1 MFFTA
6 KNYLALYQQKLFSPV
21 FSVVLAVNCRTVLAC
36 ASRRPSLPLHLTAVP
51 ARGAAVHACHYALIG
66 QCRLSTYY
74 TLWSNYHMTAVVQVQ
89 LVTCLDNQL
98 MLRVVSDHL
107 RSICINKKNSSFAEA
122 WDLYWLQSSCR
133 PENSRYDSWPGSSS
147 LTKVKD
153 GQLGNGVFRTSTH
166 RRLPRALPSNRTRQ

>member
-36 ASRRPSLPLHLTAVP
+36 ASRRPRLPLHLTAVP

-74 TLWSNYHMTAVVQVQ
+74 TLWLYDVHHDPGRGLYDVHHGPGPDCSYVE
-89 LVTCLDNQL
+89 TC
-98 MLRVVSDHL
+98 
-107 RSICINKKNSSFAEA
+107 
-122 WDLYWLQSSCR
+122 
-133 PENSRYDSWPGSSS
+133 
-147 LTKVKD
+147 
-153 GQLGNGVFRTSTH
+153 
-166 RRLPRALPSNRTRQ
+166 

>member
-74 TLWSNYHMTAVVQVQ
+74 TLWFRVRTRGPRRAKISSRRKRWGI
-89 LVTCLDNQL
+89 LPEPEGLDLLLSQDFFPV
-98 MLRVVSDHL
+98 RCVSDSL
-107 RSICINKKNSSFAEA
+107 NICRLLN
-122 WDLYWLQSSCR
+122 DLGFMIQ
-133 PENSRYDSWPGSSS
+133 
-147 LTKVKD
+147 
-153 GQLGNGVFRTSTH
+153 
-166 RRLPRALPSNRTRQ
+166 LPRYSVKSPLSRFPAR

>member
-1 MFFTA
+1 M
-6 KNYLALYQQKLFSPV
+6 
-21 FSVVLAVNCRTVLAC
+21 
-36 ASRRPSLPLHLTAVP
+36 
-51 ARGAAVHACHYALIG
+51 G
-66 QCRLSTYY
+66 QCVWAPITQCGRQKMDDRTSQEMAVTYGSNWAIIKESLVRWRHGHKL
-74 TLWSNYHMTAVVQVQ
+74 TWAVWPKWLSNYHMTAVVQVQ

-107 RSICINKKNSSFAEA
+107 RFICINKKNSSFAEA
-122 WDLYWLQSSCR
+122 WDLYWLQSLCR